1 MAIAYGVAMN
11 KLNLHIPSSCPEDWR
26 SLMKEC
32 WQLDCHHR
40 PTFKSIIDRLD
51 MVANFPDESFHLM
64 QEKWQEEIRDRLEE
78 IRVKEQELH
87 ILEVDLVKTQREQ
100 KMKEE
105 LVKQR
110 EA

>member
-1 MAIAYGVAMN
+1 MIWELLTGASPYKGINGMAIAYGVAMN

-64 QEKWQEEIRDRLEE
+64 QEKWQEEIREGWR
-78 IRVKEQELH
+78 RSG
-87 ILEVDLVKTQREQ
+87 
-100 KMKEE
+100 
-105 LVKQR
+105 
-110 EA
+110 

>member
-1 MAIAYGVAMN
+1 
-11 KLNLHIPSSCPEDWR
+11 
-26 SLMKEC
+26 MKEC
-32 WQLDCHHR
+32 WQCDCHHR
-40 PTFKSIIDRLD
+40 PPFKSIIDRLD